1 MQLTR
6 RNLLHTGVAGAL
18 ATSVSTA
25 GASPGGGKTRR
36 PRGIIFM
43 VSDGMSSGVL
53 PLAEAFSQQIRKR
66 PTRWWELLSNPAAV
80 HGLMDTPSSDSL
92 VTDSAAASSAWGG
105 GQRIP
110 NGQIN
115 VNAEG
120 KELEP
125 IGLTV
130 GRQGVHLGLVT
141 TSTVTHATPAGF
153 AAVSVKRGDEELIAQ
168 QYLKR
173 AEIVLGGGIKFF
185 DPAKRADKRDLF
197 GDFKKTGYDVFQHR
211 DALLASKS
219 PRLLGTFTDGNLPY
233 TIDRDAS
240 RDLTAKVPSLA
251 EMTKAALDRFLAS
264 DKPFLLQVEGARVDH
279 AAHKND
285 IAALL
290 YDQLAFDDAANV
302 VLAAQKKYPDL
313 LVVLTSDHGNA
324 NPGLNGTGGG
334 YRETNQHFERIARA
348 NASHEQLLEDW
359 KAKPGGA
366 AEMTA
371 FIEKK
376 LGFKPTAEETTAL
389 LDTVAGNFTDWAKQQ
404 SNTPGLLGQITGNHT
419 GTGWTGVSH
428 TSDPTVVTSIGP
440 GAQHFNGLF
449 RNDAVHD
456 KLLANLR
463 V

>member
-1 MQLTR
+1 MQFSR

-18 ATSVSTA
+18 ATSLSA
-25 GASPGGGKTRR
+25 GTSEGKATKK

-53 PLAEAFSQQIRKR
+53 PLAEAFSQQVRKR
-66 PTRWWELLSNPAAV
+66 PTRWWELLSNPVAV

-92 VTDSAAASSAWGG
+92 VTDSAAASSAWGS

-120 KELEP
+120 RELEP
-125 IGLTV
+125 IGVTV
-130 GRQGVHLGLVT
+130 GRHGVRLGLVT

-153 AAVSVKRGDEELIAQ
+153 AAISKKRGDEELIAQ
-168 QYLKR
+168 QYLER
-173 AEIVLGGGIKFF
+173 AEIVLGGGTKFF

-197 GDFKKTGYDVFQHR
+197 GDFKKAGYDVLNHR
-211 DALLASKS
+211 DRLLRSKS
-219 PRLLGTFTDGNLPY
+219 PRLLGTFTEGNLPY

-240 RDLTAKVPSLA
+240 ADLTANVPSLA

-264 DKPFLLQVEGARVDH
+264 DKPFLLQIEGARVDH

-290 YDQLAFDDAANV
+290 YDQLAFDDAAEV
-302 VLAAQKKYPDL
+302 VLAAREKFPDL
-313 LVVLTSDHGNA
+313 LVVMTSDHGNA

-334 YRETNQHFERIARA
+334 YRETNQHFERIAQA
-348 NASHEQLLEDW
+348 SASHEQLLADW
-359 KAKPGGA
+359 NAKPGGA

-428 TSDPTVVTSIGP
+428 TSDPTIVTSIGP
-440 GAQHFNGLF
+440 GAAAFNGLF
-449 RNDAVHD
+449 RNDSVRD
-456 KLLANLR
+456 KLLTSLKI
-463 V
+463 